1 MDEHVPTA
9 FGAYVSEQ
17 RYEVPESSIVDEPK
31 VWGPYFLGVYDI
43 GSIKDSGALFV
54 RKVSVFLD
62 PNIVN
67 LLPVMHSSDL
77 PSIRWPAEVKVSPLP
92 NWEKRIKEAIEKA
105 KERKAKK
112 EHGEETTMN

>member
-9 FGAYVSEQ
+9 FGAFVSEQ
-17 RYEVPESSIVDEPK
+17 RYEVPESSIADEPK

-54 RKVSVFLD
+54 RKVSIFLD

-92 NWEKRIKEAIEKA
+92 NWEKRIKELIEKA
-105 KERKAKK
+105 KEIKAKK
-112 EHGEETTMN
+112 EHGEETTTN